1 MLIGGENFNFVDT
14 LNAPITVPDCFV
26 KRMSKIGTGN
36 GEAKLYIAPKNV
48 MYPFFGNEGFVAK
61 CFLLKSDLL
70 SYMNALHSE
79 YLNPSQPYQGADE
92 MPKLWQERVAKIEAL
107 PEVVEFNVSAQDQI
121 AGPRGYVNSTDM
133 GYKLIREISLPLVTY
148 ISVMQLADC
157 TSGATLYY
165 WKLFADFEAISD
177 KKAALVFTYG
187 KKGDK
192 TLPTVKTNRDSGR
205 QGEIRRARKGQG
217 IYRDKM
223 LQECPFCPITMIND
237 ERLLIASHIKPWA
250 VSSDDEK
257 LDPKNGFILSPLYD
271 KLFDRGL
278 MTFTEDRRI
287 ILSNWLS
294 PKNKERLG
302 VKDGQFIQMLPL
314 DDARQSYMQFHRKF
328 VFKG

>member
-1 MLIGGENFNFVDT
+1 MLIGGENFNFIDT

-26 KRMSKIGTGN
+26 KRLSKIGTGN

-257 LDPKNGFILSPLYD
+257 LDPKNGFMLSPLYD

-314 DDARQSYMQFHRKF
+314 DDARQSYMQFHRTS

>member
-26 KRMSKIGTGN
+26 KRLSKIGTGH
-36 GEAKLYIAPKNV
+36 GERKLYIAPKNV

-70 SYMNALHSE
+70 SYMKALHSE
-79 YLNPSQPYQGADE
+79 YLNPSQRYQGSSV
-92 MPKLWQERVAKIEAL
+92 MRKLWKERMAKIEAL
-107 PEVVEFNVSAQDQI
+107 PEVVEFNVAAQDQI
-121 AGPRGYVNSTDM
+121 AGPRGYVNSADM
-133 GYKLIREISLPLVTY
+133 GYNLIREISLPLVTY

-314 DDARQSYMQFHRKF
+314 DDARQSYMQFHRTF